1 MHRHDRKDV
10 KSPKPIADSG
20 KVKLGGLSP
29 SLPQV
34 RVSIEKTAEAGKVR
48 LGGLSPA
55 L

>member
-1 MHRHDRKDV
+1 MMKRDQKPV
-10 KSPKPIADSG
+10 KAASPTKDSG

-29 SLPQV
+29 SLRPARIV
-34 RVSIEKTAEAGKVR
+34 DSGNVR

>member
-1 MHRHDRKDV
+1 MTKRNEKTA
-10 KSPKPIADSG
+10 KATKDSG

-29 SLPQV
+29 SLRPA
-34 RVSIEKTAEAGKVR
+34 RIADSGAVR